1 MLPVNPLGIYLSSAV
16 DLKKFVPEYSLAL
29 VLTGCSPNLGGL
41 PSYTM
46 GKKVLPSILTAFK
59 ENNYDPFEA
68 TKEKEAGFDYLVSF
82 DGNLFHI
89 ATDLSFIQSDVGL
102 YGLGSGGAFALG
114 YLYGVADNLTIV
126 NTERHARKAM
136 AISAVLDVNT
146 HPPVQFVVQRR
157 ELS

>member
-1 MLPVNPLGIYLSSAV
+1 MLVTKTKLELRDWISGF
-16 DLKKFVPEYSLAL
+16 DLIGNTS
-29 VLTGCSPNLGGL
+29 
-41 PSYTM
+41 
-46 GKKVLPSILTAFK
+46 
-59 ENNYDPFEA
+59 
-68 TKEKEAGFDYLVSF
+68 KEKDAGFDYLVSF